1 MAITIE
7 DIRGGSWRDSVE
19 RFVNANADWLSEGH
33 LPQLKALYEVASI
46 LDRTSRPNAALVSQ
60 FTLTQRT
67 LAAKAPAAKAPA
79 GDGSGPI
86 PGDRPFDFDGLLDQ

>member
-19 RFVNANADWLSEGH
+19 RFVNANSSWLGEGH

-46 LDRTSRPNAALVSQ
+46 LDRTGKPNAALVSQ

-67 LAAKAPAAKAPA
+67 LAAKAPAATEPA
-79 GDGSGPI
+79 GDGSM
-86 PGDRPFDFDGLLDQ
+86 PGDVPMDFDGLLDQ

>member
-1 MAITIE
+1 MAITID

-19 RFVNANADWLSEGH
+19 RFVNANSDWLGEGH

-46 LDRTSRPNAALVSQ
+46 LDRTGKPNAALVSQ

-67 LAAKAPAAKAPA
+67 LAAKAPAAAPA
-79 GDGSGPI
+79 G
-86 PGDRPFDFDGLLDQ
+86 GDAGQVEGAVAMDFDGLLDS

>member
-19 RFVNANADWLSEGH
+19 RFVNANSDWLGEGH

-46 LDRTSRPNAALVSQ
+46 LDRTGKPNAALVSQ

-67 LAAKAPAAKAPA
+67 LAAKAPAASAPA
-79 GDGSGPI
+79 GDGPM
-86 PGDRPFDFDGLLDQ
+86 PGDVPMDFDGLLDQ